1 MDHATNIQDALRNL
15 AGAVSTEIGGNE
27 AHLLML
33 AADCLD
39 AACAAETAFAGM
51 GALDSGT
58 GNGFYDLVRGWDAND
73 MPRHSSRLGVKFPTN
88 CGEVYA
94 AVDAHSRFRQLLD
107 EAHAEAE
114 EITAAPVKE

>member
-1 MDHATNIQDALRNL
+1 MNETTNIQDALRNL
-15 AGAVSTEIGGNE
+15 AGEVSTEIGGNE

-51 GALDSGT
+51 GALDNGT
-58 GNGFYDLVRGWDAND
+58 GNGFYDLVEGWG
-73 MPRHSSRLGVKFPTN
+73 MPRHNSRLGVKFPTN

-107 EAHAEAE
+107 EAHAESA
-114 EITAAPVKE
+114 EITATTERE